1 MDLDENTKKYMIRKR
16 FLTSFRDKLDLHGAR
31 YLMNNNNSNTIVEL
45 GDGTTSGNFR
55 DNYGRMIAIKSAY
68 KRNIEDE
75 DFSEALKKDAKTQL
89 AIIDDIE
96 NKFKNEG
103 INDFSLGGKMKRK
116 KTKRRSNKRRSNKR
130 RSNKRR
136 SNKRRH

>member
-1 MDLDENTKKYMIRKR
+1 MDLEGNNKYKIRKR
-16 FLTSFRDKLDLHGAR
+16 FLTSFRDKLDLRGAR

-55 DNYGRMIAIKSAY
+55 DNYGRMMAIKSAY

-75 DFSEALKKDAKTQL
+75 DFSEALKKDAETQL

-96 NKFKNEG
+96 NKFKNAG
-103 INDFSLGGKMKRK
+103 INDF
-116 KTKRRSNKRRSNKR
+116 TYRRTRRT
-130 RSNKRR
+130 
-136 SNKRRH
+136 HP